1 FVMLY
6 ALYSLLQIKPQQGSR
21 LWAVPLGFLAGLVG
35 TTFGTGGPFV
45 VIYLTLRQLDKLT
58 FRGTIAVIFLIDGGM
73 RLVGYTLSGFFNQDL
88 LLWTLLSIP
97 LAVVGMWGGGQIH
110 IGLSQQRFVQI
121 VSVVLLASGSA
132 LLLKSWG

>member
-1 FVMLY
+1 
-6 ALYSLLQIKPQQGSR
+6 
-21 LWAVPLGFLAGLVG
+21 FLAGLVG
-35 TTFGTGGPFV
+35 TTVGTGGPFV